1 MLTRVLISRSRY
13 VCAMD
18 VRTDRGGIVIHQLS
32 DTKDSA
38 SFRIGQSSGGILAG
52 QIVQFKCTG
61 Y

>member
-1 MLTRVLISRSRY
+1 
-13 VCAMD
+13 MD